1 MRILYYS
8 IGYAHRWLLDSYAI
22 IVGMLKHF
30 EIKTLSQK
38 DFPPALL
45 EIPQVPEKLFIAGE
59 LPDPKDYYYLSVVGS
74 RKYTSY
80 GKEACERIIKGL
92 AGYPICIVSGLAIGI
107 DSIAHQEAL
116 DAGLRTVAV
125 PGSGLDQ
132 SVIYPRAHLTLA
144 KEIIENDGALLS
156 EYEPDFRATPWSFPQ
171 RNRIMAG
178 LSQGVLI
185 IEAEEKSGTLITA
198 RMALDYNRN
207 VFVVPGPIF
216 SATSK
221 GTNNLLRQGATPI
234 TSAKDL
240 LEEIGLVEQ
249 TFGTLDLT
257 LYTPEEQA
265 VLILL
270 DEPRERDEIIA
281 SLDTPP
287 SQTLSVLTVLEIK
300 GVIQERMGKIERLTK
315 E

>member
-1 MRILYYS
+1 MTMS
-8 IGYAHRWLLDSYAI
+8 AP
-22 IVGMLKHF
+22 F
-30 EIKTLSQK
+30 EIRALLPK

-45 EIPQVPEKLFIAGE
+45 EIPQVPKKLFVVGE
-59 LPDPKDYYYLSVVGS
+59 LPDPSQFYYLAVVGS

-80 GKEACERIIKGL
+80 GKEACERIISGL
-92 AGYPICIVSGLAIGI
+92 AGYPICIVSGLAMGI
-107 DSIAHQEAL
+107 DGIAHRAAL

-125 PGSGLDQ
+125 PGSGLEQ
-132 SVIYPRAHLTLA
+132 SVIYPRTHLGLA
-144 KEIIENDGALLS
+144 KEIVENGGALLS
-156 EYEPDFRATPWSFPQ
+156 EYEPDFKATPWSFPQ

-178 LSQGVLI
+178 LTQGTLI

-240 LEEIGLVEQ
+240 LEEIGFVEQ
-249 TFGTLDLT
+249 TFGALDIT

-270 DEPRERDEIIA
+270 DEPREREEIIA
-281 SLDTPP
+281 LLATPLPKPFSERSGEPSLDGLSPA
-287 SQTLSVLTVLEIK
+287 QTLSTLTVLEIK
-300 GVIQERMGKIERLTK
+300 GLIQERMGKIEKLTR
-315 E
+315 

>member
-1 MRILYYS
+1 MSAPYQ
-8 IGYAHRWLLDSYAI
+8 
-22 IVGMLKHF
+22 
-30 EIKTLSQK
+30 IKTLPPEE
-38 DFPPALL
+38 FPKALL
-45 EIPQVPEKLFIAGE
+45 EIPQPPEKLFVVGE
-59 LPDPKDYYYLSVVGS
+59 LPDPSEYYYLSVVGS

-80 GKEACERIIKGL
+80 GKEACERIIAGL
-92 AGYPICIVSGLAIGI
+92 TGYPIVIVSGLAMGI
-107 DSIAHQEAL
+107 DGIAHRAAL
-116 DAGLRTVAV
+116 DAGLHTVAV

-132 SVIYPRAHLTLA
+132 SVIYPRTHLGLA
-144 KEIIENDGALLS
+144 KEIVENGGALLS
-156 EYEPDFRATPWSFPQ
+156 EYETDFKATPWSFPQ

-234 TSAKDL
+234 TCAKDL
-240 LEEIGLVEQ
+240 LEEIGFVEQ
-249 TFGTLDLT
+249 TFGSLDLT

-270 DEPRERDEIIA
+270 DEPREREEIITLLGIPHPKPF
-281 SLDTPP
+281 SERSGEP
-287 SQTLSVLTVLEIK
+287 SNDGFSPAQTLSILTVLEIK
-300 GVIQERMGKIERLTK
+300 GVIQERLGKIKLVK
-315 E
+315 

>member
-1 MRILYYS
+1 MS
-8 IGYAHRWLLDSYAI
+8 SSKSYTI
-22 IVGMLKHF
+22 S
-30 EIKTLSQK
+30 TLPALE
-38 DFPPALL
+38 FPKALL
-45 EIPQVPEKLFIAGE
+45 EIPQPPEKLFAVGE
-59 LPDPKDYYYLSVVGS
+59 LPDPSEYYYLSVVGS

-80 GKEACERIIKGL
+80 GKEACERIIAGL
-92 AGYPICIVSGLAIGI
+92 AGYPIVIVSGLAMGI
-107 DSIAHQEAL
+107 DGIAHRAAL
-116 DAGLRTVAV
+116 DAGLHTVAV

-132 SVIYPRAHLTLA
+132 SVIYPRTHLGLA
-144 KEIIENDGALLS
+144 KEIVENGGALLS
-156 EYEPDFRATPWSFPQ
+156 EYEPDFKATPWSFPQ

-234 TSAKDL
+234 TCAKDL
-240 LEEIGLVEQ
+240 LEEIGFVEQ
-249 TFGTLDLT
+249 TYGSLDLT
-257 LYTPEEQA
+257 LFTPEEQA

-270 DEPRERDEIIA
+270 DEPREREELLA
-281 SLDTPP
+281 LLDTPP
-287 SQTLSVLTVLEIK
+287 AQTLSILTVLEIK
-300 GVIQERMGKIERLTK
+300 GVIQERMGKMERLLTLQQ
-315 E
+315 

>member
-1 MRILYYS
+1 MSTHY
-8 IGYAHRWLLDSYAI
+8 
-22 IVGMLKHF
+22 
-30 EIKTLSQK
+30 EIKILSPEE
-38 DFPPALL
+38 FPKALL
-45 EIPQVPEKLFIAGE
+45 EIPQVPEKLFVAGE
-59 LPDPKDYYYLSVVGS
+59 LPDPKNFYYLSVVGS

-80 GKEACERIIKGL
+80 GREACERIIAGL
-92 AGYPICIVSGLAIGI
+92 AGYPIVIVSGLAMGI
-107 DSIAHQEAL
+107 DGIAHRAAL
-116 DAGLRTVAV
+116 DAGLHTIAV

-132 SVIYPRAHLTLA
+132 SVIYPRTHLGLA
-144 KEIIENDGALLS
+144 KEIVENGGALLS
-156 EYEPDFRATPWSFPQ
+156 EYEPDFKATPWSFPQ

-240 LEEIGLVEQ
+240 LEEIGFVEQ
-249 TFGTLDLT
+249 VFGTLDLT
-257 LYTPEEQA
+257 LYTLEEQA

-270 DEPRERDEIIA
+270 DEPRERGELLA
-281 SLDTPP
+281 LLDTPP
-287 SQTLSVLTVLEIK
+287 AQTLSVLTVLEIK
-300 GVIQERMGKIERLTK
+300 GIIQERMGKIERIL
-315 E
+315 

>member
-1 MRILYYS
+1 MTEYS
-8 IGYAHRWLLDSYAI
+8 KHDRMSKIMNSSDSYTI
-22 IVGMLKHF
+22 T
-30 EIKTLSQK
+30 TLSPEE
-38 DFPPALL
+38 FPKALL
-45 EIPQVPEKLFIAGE
+45 EIPQPPEKLFLAGE

-92 AGYPICIVSGLAIGI
+92 AGYPIVIVSGLAMGI
-107 DSIAHQEAL
+107 DGIAHRAAL
-116 DAGLRTVAV
+116 DAGLRTIAV
-125 PGSGLDQ
+125 PGSGLAQ
-132 SVIYPRAHLTLA
+132 SVIYPRTHLNLA
-144 KEIIENDGALLS
+144 REIVENDGALLS

-198 RMALDYNRN
+198 RMALDYNKN

-240 LEEIGLVEQ
+240 LEEIGFVEQ
-249 TFGTLDLT
+249 TFGALDLT
-257 LYTPEEQA
+257 LFTPEEQA

-270 DEPRERDEIIA
+270 DEPREREEIIA

-300 GVIQERMGKIERLTK
+300 GLIKERMGKIERV
-315 E
+315 

>member
-1 MRILYYS
+1 MSVPY
-8 IGYAHRWLLDSYAI
+8 
-22 IVGMLKHF
+22 
-30 EIKTLSQK
+30 EIKMIKQEE
-38 DFPPALL
+38 FPKALL
-45 EIPQVPEKLFIAGE
+45 EIPQPPEKLFITGD
-59 LPDPKDYYYLSVVGS
+59 LPNTADYYYLAVVGS

-80 GKEACERIIKGL
+80 GREACERIIAGL
-92 AGYPICIVSGLAIGI
+92 AGYPIVIVSGLALGI
-107 DSIAHQEAL
+107 DGTAHRAAL
-116 DAGLRTVAV
+116 DAGLRTIAV

-132 SVIYPRAHLTLA
+132 SVIYPRTHLGLA
-144 KEIIENDGALLS
+144 KEIVENGGALLS
-156 EYEPDFRATPWSFPQ
+156 EYELDFKATPWSFPQ

-240 LEEIGLVEQ
+240 LEEIGFVEQ
-249 TFGTLDLT
+249 AYGTLDLT
-257 LYTPEEQA
+257 LFTPEEQA

-270 DEPRERDEIIA
+270 DDPREREEILA
-281 SLDTPP
+281 SLDTPTA
-287 SQTLSVLTVLEIK
+287 QTLSILTILEIK
-300 GVIQERMGKIERLTK
+300 GIIQERMGKIERV
-315 E
+315 

>member
-1 MRILYYS
+1 MSVAPYK
-8 IGYAHRWLLDSYAI
+8 I
-22 IVGMLKHF
+22 I
-30 EIKTLSQK
+30 TLAREG
-38 DFPPALL
+38 FLPALL
-45 EIPQVPEKLFIAGE
+45 EIPQVPEKLFIVGE
-59 LPDPKDYYYLSVVGS
+59 LPDPKDFYYLCVVGS

-80 GKEACERIIKGL
+80 GREACERIIAGL
-92 AGYPICIVSGLAIGI
+92 AGYPIVIVSGLAMGI
-107 DSIAHQEAL
+107 DAIAHRAAL

-132 SVIYPRAHLTLA
+132 SVIYPRVNVNLS
-144 KEIIENDGALLS
+144 KEIVQSGGALLS
-156 EYEPDFRATPWSFPQ
+156 EYESDFKATPWSFPQ

-234 TSAKDL
+234 TCAKDL
-240 LEEIGLVEQ
+240 LEEIGFVEQ
-249 TFGTLDLT
+249 TFGTLDLA
-257 LYTPEEQA
+257 LFTPEEQA
-265 VLILL
+265 ILILL
-270 DEPRERDEIIA
+270 DEPLAREDILA

-287 SQTLSVLTVLEIK
+287 AQTLSILTVLEIK

-315 E
+315 

>member
-1 MRILYYS
+1 MH
-8 IGYAHRWLLDSYAI
+8 G
-22 IVGMLKHF
+22 
-30 EIKTLSQK
+30 E
-38 DFPPALL
+38 FPPALM
-45 EIPQVPEKLFIAGE
+45 EIPQVPEKLFLAGE
-59 LPDPKDYYYLSVVGS
+59 LPDPSQFYYLSVVGS

-80 GKEACERIIKGL
+80 GKEACERIIEGL
-92 AGYPICIVSGLAIGI
+92 AGYPIVIISGLAMGI
-107 DSIAHQEAL
+107 DGIAHRAAL

-125 PGSGLDQ
+125 PGSGLDPA
-132 SVIYPRAHLTLA
+132 VIYPRTHLNLA
-144 KEIIENDGALLS
+144 REILENGGALLS
-156 EYEPDFRATPWSFPQ
+156 EYEPDFRAAPWTFPQ

-207 VFVVPGPIF
+207 VFTVPGPIF

-234 TSAKDL
+234 TCAKDL
-240 LEEIGLVEQ
+240 LEEIGFIEQ
-249 TFGTLDLT
+249 TFGESADSCLGPSLDLA
-257 LYTPEEQA
+257 LFTPEEQA

-270 DEPRERDEIIA
+270 DEPLAREDILA

-287 SQTLSVLTVLEIK
+287 AQTLSILTVLEIK
-300 GVIQERMGKIERLTK
+300 GVIQERMGKIERT
-315 E
+315 

>member
-1 MRILYYS
+1 MPAPYI
-8 IGYAHRWLLDSYAI
+8 
-22 IVGMLKHF
+22 
-30 EIKTLSQK
+30 IKTLAREE
-38 DFPPALL
+38 FPPALL
-45 EIPQVPEKLFIAGE
+45 EIPQVPEKLFVVGD
-59 LPDPKDYYYLSVVGS
+59 LPDPTQFYYLSVVGS

-80 GKEACERIIKGL
+80 GREACERIIAGL
-92 AGYPICIVSGLAIGI
+92 AGYPICIVSGLAMGI
-107 DSIAHQEAL
+107 DGIAHRAAL

-132 SVIYPRAHLTLA
+132 SVIYPRVHLNLA
-144 KEIIENDGALLS
+144 KEIVENGGALLS
-156 EYEPDFRATPWSFPQ
+156 EYEPTLRAAPWTFPQ

-178 LSQGVLI
+178 LSQGVLV

-207 VFVVPGPIF
+207 VFTVPGPIF

-234 TSAKDL
+234 TCAKDL
-240 LEEIGLVEQ
+240 LEELGFVEQ

-257 LYTPEEQA
+257 LFTPEEQA

-270 DEPRERDEIIA
+270 DEPREREEILA

-287 SQTLSVLTVLEIK
+287 AQTLSILTVLEIK
-300 GVIQERMGKIERLTK
+300 GVIQERLGKIERVK
-315 E
+315 